1 MRERKSGI
9 ISWLTTRRPAT
20 RTPSLGGREL
30 AILEVLWQQG
40 SAPPQRVLEQ
50 LGDARIGLST
60 VQSTL
65 ERLYRKQL
73 LMREK
78 QARAYVYTPRVTRQ
92 ALIASLLHDITA
104 ELAGGDITP
113 VVSGFADYL
122 GAQSDNQAPALRES
136 IEDFLDAGSS
146 RRGE

>member
-9 ISWLTTRRPAT
+9 ISWLTTRRPTT

-30 AILEVLWQQG
+30 AILEVLWQHG

-73 LMREK
+73 LTREK

-104 ELAGGDITP
+104 EISGGDIAP
-113 VVSGFADYL
+113 VVSGFMDYL
-122 GAQSDNQAPALRES
+122 GDEVPELHDALAS
-136 IEDFLDAGSS
+136 ALDGSEP
-146 RRGE
+146 RNDDA